1 MTSTYINSISRVKT
15 RKLSIRFCEWICQF
29 PTWRRR
35 YCLNILATRMTW
47 RYISHNSLLSGLS
60 FRHSNNHL
68 WHVTCH
74 GNVGNVPLLSF
85 AWPLLL
91 PALRRLND
99 LTNFAYSQFRKT
111 TLCLWV
117 NLYYRIREHTH
128 TQFWSSSSASA
139 TGTVGGGPSVVVVLI
154 SSHVKTHLK
163 EYRRFAWSI
172 ATMRLPPIWESGS
185 VWTLWMS
192 EDKMKAYMHHEDI
205 VDVSR
210 FMYTMDQYQYNMKI
224 FFFNHCDHLSNV
236 SKWHQHTSTV
246 SRVSRLENSQ

>member
-1 MTSTYINSISRVKT
+1 MSWQRGQRASAFLRLASASSCIETVELLDKLCLQSVSERQHSAYESTYNTEYV
-15 RKLSIRFCEWICQF
+15 
-29 PTWRRR
+29 
-35 YCLNILATRMTW
+35 NI
-47 RYISHNSLLSGLS
+47 
-60 FRHSNNHL
+60 
-68 WHVTCH
+68 
-74 GNVGNVPLLSF
+74 
-85 AWPLLL
+85 
-91 PALRRLND
+91 
-99 LTNFAYSQFRKT
+99 
-111 TLCLWV
+111 
-117 NLYYRIREHTH
+117 H

-163 EYRRFAWSI
+163 EYRRFAWCI

-210 FMYTMDQYQYNMKI
+210 FMYTMYRYQYNVKL
-224 FFFNHCDHLSNV
+224 FFFNHCDHLSSV

>member
-1 MTSTYINSISRVKT
+1 MRRRCCFDILSPRKTWRNISR
-15 RKLSIRFCEWICQF
+15 
-29 PTWRRR
+29 
-35 YCLNILATRMTW
+35 
-47 RYISHNSLLSGLS
+47 NSLLSGLS

-68 WHVTCH
+68 WRVTCH

-85 AWPLLL
+85 AGPLLH
-91 PALRRLND
+91 PALRQSRQ

-117 NLYYRIREHTH
+117 NLINTEYVNIQ
-128 TQFWSSSSASA
+128 TQFWSS
-139 TGTVGGGPSVVVVLI
+139 VVLI
-154 SSHVKTHLK
+154 ASHVKEHLK
-163 EYRRFAWSI
+163 EYRRFAWCI

-192 EDKMKAYMHHEDI
+192 EDKMKGYMHHEDI

-210 FMYTMDQYQYNMKI
+210 FMYTMYQYQYNVKL
-224 FFFNHCDHLSNV
+224 FLFNHCDHLSSV